1 MVKENVVLVDTNDN
15 PLGLMEKIE
24 AHRKGLL
31 HRAFSV
37 FIIDDASRLLLQKR
51 SQTKYHSPGLW
62 TNTCCSHPRY
72 GEIVID
78 AANRRLLE
86 EMGLSANL
94 KHMFSFIYRAD
105 FDNGLI
111 EHEFDHVF
119 VGTSN
124 SDPIINPDEVC
135 DWKWTDLEKIKKDII
150 ENSQHYTEWF
160 KIIFNKFY
168 NKLI

>member
-150 ENSQHYTEWF
+150 ENPQHYTEWF

>member
-1 MVKENVVLVDTNDN
+1 MVNENVVLVDKNDN
-15 PLGLMEKIE
+15 PIGLMEKIE
-24 AHRKGLL
+24 AHRRGLL

-37 FIIDDASRLLLQKR
+37 FIIDDENRLLLQKR

-62 TNTCCSHPRY
+62 TNTCCSHPRN
-72 GEIVID
+72 GEILID
-78 AANRRLLE
+78 AANRRLMQ

-94 KHMFSFIYRAD
+94 KHMFSFIYRAE

-119 VGTSN
+119 IGKSN
-124 SDPIINPDEVC
+124 SDPVINSDEVC
-135 DWKWTDLEKIKKDII
+135 EWKWTEIKKIKKDII
-150 ENSQHYTEWF
+150 ENSHHYTEWF
-160 KIIFNKFY
+160 KIIFNKFH

>member
-1 MVKENVVLVDTNDN
+1 MINENVILVDKNDN
-15 PLGLMEKIE
+15 PIGLMEKIE
-24 AHRKGLL
+24 AHRRGLL

-37 FIIDDASRLLLQKR
+37 FIIDDANRLLLQKR

-62 TNTCCSHPRY
+62 TNTCCSHPRN

-78 AANRRLLE
+78 AANRRLMQ
-86 EMGLSANL
+86 EMGMSANL
-94 KHMFSFIYRAD
+94 KHMFSFIYRAE

-119 VGTSN
+119 IGKSN
-124 SDPIINPDEVC
+124 SDPVINSDEVC
-135 DWKWTDLEKIKKDII
+135 EWKWTEIKKIKKDII
-150 ENSQHYTEWF
+150 ENSHHYTEWF

>member
-51 SQTKYHSPGLW
+51 SLTKYHSPGLW
-62 TNTCCSHPRY
+62 TNTCCSHPRH

-78 AANRRLLE
+78 AANRRLAE

-119 VGTSN
+119 VGISN

-150 ENSQHYTEWF
+150 ENPQYYTEWF

>member
-1 MVKENVVLVDTNDN
+1 MVNENVVLVDKNDN
-15 PLGLMEKIE
+15 PIGLMEKIE
-24 AHRKGLL
+24 AHRRGLL

-62 TNTCCSHPRY
+62 TNTCCSHPRN
-72 GEIVID
+72 GEILID
-78 AANRRLLE
+78 AANRRLMQ

-94 KHMFSFIYRAD
+94 KHMFSFIYRAE

-119 VGTSN
+119 IGKSN
-124 SDPIINPDEVC
+124 SDPVINSDEVC
-135 DWKWTDLEKIKKDII
+135 EWKWTEIKKIKKDII
-150 ENSQHYTEWF
+150 ENSHHYTEWF

>member
-105 FDNGLI
+105 FDNGLS

>member
-1 MVKENVVLVDTNDN
+1 MVNENVVLVDRNDN
-15 PLGLMEKIE
+15 PIGLMEKIE
-24 AHRKGLL
+24 AHRRGLL

-37 FIIDDASRLLLQKR
+37 FIIDDASRLLLQRR

-62 TNTCCSHPRY
+62 TNTCCSHPRN
-72 GEIVID
+72 GEILID
-78 AANRRLLE
+78 AANRRLMQ
-86 EMGLSANL
+86 EMGMSANL
-94 KHMFSFIYRAD
+94 KHMFSFIYRAE

-119 VGTSN
+119 IGKSN
-124 SDPIINPDEVC
+124 SDPVINSDEVC
-135 DWKWTDLEKIKKDII
+135 EWKWTEIKKIKKDII
-150 ENSQHYTEWF
+150 ENSHHYTEWF

>member
-1 MVKENVVLVDTNDN
+1 MVNENVVLVDKNDN
-15 PLGLMEKIE
+15 PIGLMEKIE
-24 AHRKGLL
+24 AHRRGLL

-37 FIIDDASRLLLQKR
+37 FIIDDANRLLLQKR

-62 TNTCCSHPRY
+62 TNTCCSHPRN
-72 GEIVID
+72 GEILID
-78 AANRRLLE
+78 AANRRLMQ

-94 KHMFSFIYRAD
+94 KHMFSFIYRAE

-119 VGTSN
+119 IGKSN
-124 SDPIINPDEVC
+124 SDPVINSDEVC
-135 DWKWTDLEKIKKDII
+135 EWKWTEIKKIKKDII
-150 ENSQHYTEWF
+150 ENSHHYTEWF
-160 KIIFNKFY
+160 KIIFNKFH

>member
-1 MVKENVVLVDTNDN
+1 MVNENVVLVDKNDN
-15 PLGLMEKIE
+15 PIGLMEKIE
-24 AHRKGLL
+24 AHRRGLL

-62 TNTCCSHPRY
+62 TNTCCSHPRN
-72 GEIVID
+72 GEILID
-78 AANRRLLE
+78 AANRRLMQ
-86 EMGLSANL
+86 EMGMSANL
-94 KHMFSFIYRAD
+94 KHMFSFIYRAE

-119 VGTSN
+119 IGKSN
-124 SDPIINPDEVC
+124 SDPVINSDEVC
-135 DWKWTDLEKIKKDII
+135 EWKWTEIKKIKKDII
-150 ENSQHYTEWF
+150 ENSHHYTEWF
-160 KIIFNKFY
+160 KIIFNKFF

>member
-1 MVKENVVLVDTNDN
+1 MVNENVVLVDRNDN
-15 PLGLMEKIE
+15 PIGLMEKIE
-24 AHRKGLL
+24 AHRRGLL

-62 TNTCCSHPRY
+62 TNTCCSHPRN
-72 GEIVID
+72 GEIIID
-78 AANRRLLE
+78 AANRRLMQ
-86 EMGLSANL
+86 EMGMSANL
-94 KHMFSFIYRAD
+94 KHMFSFIYRAE

-119 VGTSN
+119 IGKSN
-124 SDPIINPDEVC
+124 SDPVINPDEVC
-135 DWKWTDLEKIKKDII
+135 EWKWTEIKKIKKDII
-150 ENSQHYTEWF
+150 ENSHHYTEWF